1 MKLIKIAPGEIVN
14 LDAIAYAKYD
24 DGAQPGS
31 TAKGHVSLT
40 VHFQFEEERNFQDDA
55 ARSLWE
61 ALRSHCEPKGY
72 GDR

>member
-24 DGAQPGS
+24 E
-31 TAKGHVSLT
+31 GHVSLN
-40 VHFQFEEERNFQDDA
+40 VLYHFGDTRNFQDDA
-55 ARSLWE
+55 AKNLWE
-61 ALRSHCEPKGY
+61 ALQSHCQPKGY